1 MADLTTQKITRA
13 GIGPTY
19 ATCAAGGDKFIPDD
33 DVFAHIKN
41 GSGGAL
47 TATFATPGDVDG
59 EPIADRTVSVPAG
72 GERVIGPFPK
82 TIFANNADGGK
93 CAITY
98 SGVTTLTIGVFE
110 LQR

>member
-13 GIGPTY
+13 GITPS
-19 ATCAAGGDKFIPDD
+19 AAAASGGGDKFVPDD
-33 DVFAHIKN
+33 DVFVSLAN
-41 GSGGAL
+41 GSGSPI
-47 TATFATPGDVDG
+47 TVTFVTQGNVDG
-59 EPIADRTVSVPAG
+59 EPIADRTVSVPASG
-72 GERVIGPFPK
+72 SKFVGPFPK
-82 TIFANNADGGK
+82 QIFANNADGGK

>member
-19 ATCAAGGDKFIPDD
+19 AACAGGGDKFIPDD
-33 DVFAHIKN
+33 DVYVHIKN

-59 EPIADRTVSVPAG
+59 EPIDDRTVSVPAG